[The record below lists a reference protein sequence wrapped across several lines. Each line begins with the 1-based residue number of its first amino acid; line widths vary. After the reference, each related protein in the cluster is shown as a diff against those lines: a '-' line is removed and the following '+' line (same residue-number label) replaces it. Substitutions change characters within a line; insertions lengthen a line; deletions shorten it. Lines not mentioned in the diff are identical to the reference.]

1 MSMQI
6 FHFPNEPPL
15 SQTAN
20 CLGPVYREI
29 PSPMLAHLQVKL
41 IDYPLFLRTLLNGSA
56 MSLTWWTLRRMNEWV
71 VLSAE
76 SWGEPEHWTW
86 INWGADIVLFLS
98 LILVTSS
105 GPEASCGISAISF
118 HYFSDLNPALKK
130 DMQ

>member
-1 MSMQI
+1 MCIVMSMQI

-56 MSLTWWTLRRMNEWV
+56 MSLTWWTLRRMNE
-71 VLSAE
+71 
-76 SWGEPEHWTW
+76 
-86 INWGADIVLFLS
+86 
-98 LILVTSS
+98 
-105 GPEASCGISAISF
+105 
-118 HYFSDLNPALKK
+118 
-130 DMQ
+130 